1 MKNRTF
7 KTSSALGGALLLASG
22 FAHAEIA
29 NDKVRIGVLSDL
41 SGIYESGAGLG
52 SVESA
57 KMAVE
62 EFGGKVN
69 GKPIEVIAG
78 DHQNKPDLGASIAN
92 RWYDVDKVDV
102 ITEVVNSA
110 VAFAVLDIT
119 KQKNKTLLLSGAG
132 SADFTG
138 KACAPNNSAHWVYDT
153 YELGAA
159 VGATVGQLGK
169 KWFFISADYAFGAA
183 LEAGLKPMLAK
194 NGAEVVGG
202 VKHPLGTN
210 DFSSFVLQAQ
220 AANPDVIALNSGGDD
235 TVGAL
240 KTIREF
246 GLKAKVMGFG
256 LDSPLAVK
264 AMGLQV
270 AQGAYN
276 VNPWAR
282 RDDDPATKA
291 WIAKF
296 MERRKVYPGSF
307 QVGHYSSVRSYLKAV
322 EATNSTDPKIVL
334 AKMREMPVRD
344 VFTDDGFLRA
354 DGRMVHSVALTQ
366 IKAPAESTGEWD
378 LTKVVTKLKGEDVF
392 RPLEAGGCPALADK

>member
-1 MKNRTF
+1 MHKIGIR
-7 KTSSALGGALLLASG
+7 KTSLALAALLAYSSTAS
-22 FAHAEIA
+22 AEF
-29 NDKVRIGVLSDL
+29 DRVKIGVLTDL
-41 SGIYESGAGLG
+41 SGFYESGAGNG
-52 SVESA
+52 SVEA
-57 KMAVE
+57 VKMAVE

-78 DHQNKPDLGASIAN
+78 DHQNKPDVGASIAN
-92 RWYDVDKVDV
+92 RWFDVDKVDV

-119 KQKNKTLLLSGAG
+119 KQKNKALLLAGAG

-159 VGATVGQLGK
+159 VGATVSQLGK

-183 LEAGLKPMLAK
+183 LEAGLRPMLAK
-194 NGAEVVGG
+194 NGAEVVGA
-202 VKHPLGTN
+202 VKHPIGN
-210 DFSSFVLQAQ
+210 SDFSSFALQAQ

-235 TVGAL
+235 TIGAL
-240 KTIREF
+240 KALREF
-246 GLKAKVMGFG
+246 GVKAKVMGFG
-256 LDSPLAVK
+256 LDSPSGVK
-264 AMGLQV
+264 AMGLEI

-276 VNPWAR
+276 VNPWVR
-282 RDDDPATKA
+282 RDDAETNA

-296 MERRKVYPGSF
+296 MERRKVFPGSF
-307 QVGHYSSVRSYLKAV
+307 QVGNYSAAKSYLKAV

-334 AKMREMPVRD
+334 AKMREMKVND
-344 VFTDDGFLRA
+344 VFSDDGYLRP

-366 IKAPAESTGEWD
+366 IKTPQESKNEWD
-378 LTKVVTKLKGEDVF
+378 IYKLVTKLKGDDVF
-392 RPLEAGGCPALADK
+392 RPLNGGGCPDFPAK

>member
-1 MKNRTF
+1 MHKVLLATVAALAV
-7 KTSSALGGALLLASG
+7 TSSAAQAQ
-22 FAHAEIA
+22 F
-29 NDKVRIGVLSDL
+29 DRVKIGVLSDL
-41 SGIYESGAGLG
+41 SGIYESGAGNG
-52 SVESA
+52 SVEA
-57 KMAVE
+57 VKMAVE
-62 EFGGKVN
+62 EFNGKVN
-69 GKPIEVIAG
+69 GKPIEVLAG
-78 DHQNKPDLGASIAN
+78 DHQNKPDLGASVAN
-92 RWYDVDKVDV
+92 RWYDVEKVDM

-119 KQKNKTLLLSGAG
+119 KQKNKTLMLAGAG

-138 KACAPNNSAHWVYDT
+138 KACAPNNSVHWVYDT

-159 VGATVGQLGK
+159 VGATVSQLGK

-183 LEAGLKPMLAK
+183 LEAGLRPMLAK

-240 KTIREF
+240 KAIREF

-256 LDSPLAVK
+256 LDSPLAIR

-282 RDDDPATKA
+282 RDDAETKA

-296 MERRKVYPGSF
+296 IERRKVFPGSF
-307 QVGHYSSVRSYLKAV
+307 QVGTYSAARSYLKAV
-322 EATNSTDPKIVL
+322 EATNSTDPKVVL
-334 AKMREMPVRD
+334 AKIRATPVRD
-344 VFTDDGFLRA
+344 VFTDDGYLRP
-354 DGRMVHSVALTQ
+354 DGRMVHSVGLTQ
-366 IKAPAESTGEWD
+366 IKAPADSTGEWD
-378 LTKVVTKLKGEDVF
+378 QTKLIAKLKGDDVF
-392 RPLEAGGCPALADK
+392 RPLSDNACPALAGK